1 MERCEDL
8 QNRARR
14 QNLRLYQVPEGS
26 EGKDMVAFIKK
37 LLPKVLTDL
46 LLTEDDI
53 RIDRAHRTLMSK
65 PRENDPPRPIV
76 INLADYTVKEEILQ
90 QA

>member
-46 LLTEDDI
+46 SLTKDDI
-53 RIDRAHRTLMSK
+53 RIEGAQSTYAETERK
-65 PRENDPPRPIV
+65 
-76 INLADYTVKEEILQ
+76 
-90 QA
+90 